1 MSRAEVRG
9 TVISVLAAKKRC
21 DPGELEAELRAGGP
35 ECPCDSQWL
44 VKAGVGAAR
53 ALGVRLRPSA
63 RDASAFRSVE
73 ALTTYLHRLV
83 EGEEAA

>member
-9 TVISVLAAKKRC
+9 TVIGVLAAKRRC
-21 DPGELEAELRAGGP
+21 DPGELEAELRAAGP

-44 VKAGVGAAR
+44 VKAGVSAAR
-53 ALGVRLRPSA
+53 TLGVRLRPRA
-63 RDASAFRSVE
+63 ADAWAFKSVE

-83 EGEEAA
+83 ESEEAA

>member
-1 MSRAEVRG
+1 MSRADVRS
-9 TVISVLAAKKRC
+9 TVISALAAKRRC
-21 DPGELEAELRAGGP
+21 DPGELESELRAAGP

-63 RDASAFRSVE
+63 ADAWAFRSVE